1 MNNAHL
7 NFKNIATK
15 TLENLKIQIS
25 LNMLD
30 DARYVNAWNNL
41 NENRADKNAKNNYN
55 HAVESFKKAH
65 SDLYEQKQTLE
76 NLNCFS
82 AL

>member
-7 NFKNIATK
+7 NFKNIAAR

-30 DARYVNAWNNL
+30 DARYIKAWNNL
-41 NENRADKNAKNNYN
+41 NENWADKQAKNSYDR
-55 HAVESFKKAH
+55 AVESFKIEHA
-65 SDLYEQKQTLE
+65 DLYEQERTLE
-76 NLNCFS
+76 KLNCFS
-82 AL
+82 TL

>member
-7 NFKNIATK
+7 DFENIAAK
-15 TLENLKIQIS
+15 TLENLKIKIS

-30 DARYVNAWNNL
+30 DAQYVSAWNNL
-41 NENRADKNAKNNYN
+41 NENQTNKNAKNSYN
-55 HAVESFKKAH
+55 RAVESFKITHA
-65 SDLYEQKQTLE
+65 DLYEQKRTLE

>member
-1 MNNAHL
+1 MNNARL
-7 NFKNIATK
+7 NFDDIAAR

-30 DARYVNAWNNL
+30 DARYVKAWNNL
-41 NENRADKNAKNNYN
+41 SENLANKNAKNSYDR
-55 HAVESFKKAH
+55 AVESFKTAH
-65 SDLYEQKQTLE
+65 TDLYEQKQMFE